1 MNKKDI
7 DLDVVFEEEY
17 SNDYY
22 IKKAQRYKRDFKGI
36 WMPKEVFWT
45 PD

>member
-22 IKKAQRYKRDFKGI
+22 IKKHKDT
-36 WMPKEVFWT
+36 KEISKVFGCQKKFFWT